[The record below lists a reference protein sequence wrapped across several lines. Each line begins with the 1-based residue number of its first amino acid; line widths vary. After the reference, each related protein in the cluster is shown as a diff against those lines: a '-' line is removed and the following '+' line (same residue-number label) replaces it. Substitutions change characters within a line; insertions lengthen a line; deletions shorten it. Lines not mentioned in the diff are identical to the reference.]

1 MDRESRILIG
11 SVFIIVLVAISF
23 NFSFTGSVVS
33 DNPKVMIDI
42 SPEIVTPGEVIY
54 VDISPGIEGINN
66 RADFVYA
73 IDDLRKGSKTL
84 ICGEGTK
91 CLSETSFSYVIPQ
104 SWESGV
110 YYVAIFDYDSGKFI
124 EEEFTVV

>member
-110 YYVAIFDYDSGKFI
+110 YYVAIFDYDSG
-124 EEEFTVV
+124 